1 MAMLRKVKP
10 KSQSVFES
18 WATEYEMTN
27 HKNFNIQGLDGIRFG
42 VENLEEALRFAD
54 DWGLTQVQSIQP
66 DTYLFVTTDYSQ
78 IEVFQADLD
87 DPNRT
92 PIGNPSGM
100 CEMIWGVADQAS
112 LDAIADE
119 LARDRDVHID
129 ADGTVHSHDD
139 LGIKLAF
146 RLAQRSY
153 IPFSDTLFNSPSQP
167 KRVNS
172 RAPRYEKAQPYEI
185 SHLAIGVDHAGE
197 AVKFYLER
205 LGFLVSDRYADR
217 GVFIRC
223 AVEGNHHHLFFMNG
237 KAPGTRFNHLAFKV
251 RDIHEVIFGG
261 QHIDRQGWSTF
272 AGPGR
277 HRVSS
282 ACFWYFLTPFG
293 GAWEYAADEDIVT
306 AEWES
311 TDFAAE
317 AHIFTEWT
325 FGLEKSDGTLRG
337 PISQSKAQALEDE
350 HSS

>member
-1 MAMLRKVKP
+1 
-10 KSQSVFES
+10 
-18 WATEYEMTN
+18 MTTAQ
-27 HKNFNIQGLDGIRFG
+27 NFKIKGLDRIRFG
-42 VENLEEALRFAD
+42 VEQLDDALRFAN
-54 DWGLTQVQSIQP
+54 DWGLKQVESDQDNS
-66 DTYLFVTTDYSQ
+66 YLFVTTDNSQ
-78 IEVFQADLD
+78 VEIFQADTTNPD
-87 DPNRT
+87 RT

-100 CEMIWGVADQAS
+100 CEMVWGVEDQAS
-112 LDAIADE
+112 LDAIAAE
-119 LARDRDVHID
+119 LSTDREVTVD
-129 ADGTVHSHDD
+129 ADGTLHSYDD
-139 LGIKLAF
+139 LGIHIAF
-146 RLAQRSY
+146 RIAQRSY
-153 IPFSDTLFNSPSQP
+153 VPFTDTQFNSPSQP

-185 SHLAIGVDHAGE
+185 SHLAIGVDDAGE

-223 AVEGNHHHLFFMNG
+223 SVEGNHHHLFFMNG

-261 QHIDRQGWSTF
+261 QHIDSQGWTTF

-306 AEWES
+306 EDWES

-337 PISQSKAQALEDE
+337 PISQSKAKPLED
-350 HSS
+350 

>member
-1 MAMLRKVKP
+1 
-10 KSQSVFES
+10 
-18 WATEYEMTN
+18 MTVA
-27 HKNFNIQGLDGIRFG
+27 KNFKIKGLDRIRFG
-42 VENLEEALRFAD
+42 VEKLEEALRFAD
-54 DWGLTQVQSIQP
+54 DWGLIQIES
-66 DTYLFVTTDYSQ
+66 DHDNSHLFVTIDNSQ
-78 IEVFQADLD
+78 VEIFQAD
-87 DPNRT
+87 PSNPACT
-92 PIGNPSGM
+92 PIGSPSGM
-100 CEMIWGVADQAS
+100 CEMVWGVEDQAS
-112 LDAIADE
+112 LDAIATE
-119 LARDRDVHID
+119 LGRDREVIID
-129 ADGTVHSHDD
+129 ADGTVHSQDD
-139 LGIKLAF
+139 LGIRIAF
-146 RLAQRSY
+146 RIAQRSY
-153 IPFSDTLFNSPSQP
+153 VPFPDTQFNSPSQP

-172 RAPRYEKAQPYEI
+172 RAPRYKKAQPYEI

-205 LGFLVSDRYADR
+205 LGFLISDRYADR

-223 AVEGNHHHLFFMNG
+223 SAEGNHHHLFFMNG

-261 QHIDRQGWSTF
+261 QHIDSQGWTTF

-282 ACFWYFLTPFG
+282 ACFWYFLSPFG

-306 AEWES
+306 EDWES

-337 PISQSKAQALEDE
+337 PISQSKAQALEE
-350 HSS
+350 

>member
-1 MAMLRKVKP
+1 
-10 KSQSVFES
+10 
-18 WATEYEMTN
+18 MTTAQ
-27 HKNFNIQGLDGIRFG
+27 NFKIKGLDRIRFG
-42 VENLEEALRFAD
+42 VEQLDDALRFAN
-54 DWGLTQVQSIQP
+54 DWGLKQVESDQDNS
-66 DTYLFVTTDYSQ
+66 YLFVTTDNSQ
-78 IEVFQADLD
+78 VEIFQADTTNPD
-87 DPNRT
+87 RT

-100 CEMIWGVADQAS
+100 CEMVWGVEDQAS
-112 LDAIADE
+112 LDAIAAE
-119 LARDRDVHID
+119 LSTDREVTVD
-129 ADGTVHSHDD
+129 ADGTIHSHDD
-139 LGIKLAF
+139 LGIRIAF

-153 IPFSDTLFNSPSQP
+153 VPFSDTQFNSPSQP

-185 SHLAIGVDHAGE
+185 SHLAIGVDDAGE

-223 AVEGNHHHLFFMNG
+223 SVEGNHHHLFFMNG

-261 QHIDRQGWSTF
+261 QHIDSQGWQTF

-282 ACFWYFLTPFG
+282 ACFWYFLTPLG

-306 AEWES
+306 EDWES

-337 PISQSKAQALEDE
+337 PISQSKAQPLED
-350 HSS
+350 

>member
-1 MAMLRKVKP
+1 
-10 KSQSVFES
+10 
-18 WATEYEMTN
+18 MTTAQ
-27 HKNFNIQGLDGIRFG
+27 NFKIKGLDRIRFG
-42 VENLEEALRFAD
+42 VEQLDDALRFAN
-54 DWGLTQVQSIQP
+54 DWGLKQVESDQDNS
-66 DTYLFVTTDYSQ
+66 YLFVTTDNSQ
-78 IEVFQADLD
+78 VEIFQADTTNPD
-87 DPNRT
+87 RT

-100 CEMIWGVADQAS
+100 CEMVWGVEDQAS
-112 LDAIADE
+112 LDAIAAE
-119 LARDRDVHID
+119 LSIDREVTVD
-129 ADGTVHSHDD
+129 ADGTIHSHDD
-139 LGIKLAF
+139 LGIRIAF

-153 IPFSDTLFNSPSQP
+153 VPFSDTQFNSPSQP

-185 SHLAIGVDHAGE
+185 SHLAIGVDDAGE

-223 AVEGNHHHLFFMNG
+223 SVEGNHHHLFFMNG

-261 QHIDRQGWSTF
+261 QHIDSQGWQTF

-306 AEWES
+306 EDWES

-337 PISQSKAQALEDE
+337 PISQSKAQSLED
-350 HSS
+350 

>member
-1 MAMLRKVKP
+1 
-10 KSQSVFES
+10 
-18 WATEYEMTN
+18 MTTAQ
-27 HKNFNIQGLDGIRFG
+27 NFKIKGLDRIRFG
-42 VENLEEALRFAD
+42 VEQLDDALRFAN
-54 DWGLTQVQSIQP
+54 DWGLKQVESDQDNS
-66 DTYLFVTTDYSQ
+66 YLFVTTDNSQ
-78 IEVFQADLD
+78 VEIFQADTTNPD
-87 DPNRT
+87 RT

-100 CEMIWGVADQAS
+100 CEMVWGVEDQAS
-112 LDAIADE
+112 LDAIAAE
-119 LARDRDVHID
+119 LSTDREVTVD
-129 ADGTVHSHDD
+129 ADGTIHSRDD
-139 LGIKLAF
+139 LGIHIAF
-146 RLAQRSY
+146 RIAQRSY
-153 IPFSDTLFNSPSQP
+153 VPFTDTQFNSPSQP

-185 SHLAIGVDHAGE
+185 SHLAIGVDDAGE

-223 AVEGNHHHLFFMNG
+223 SVEGNHHHLFFMNG
-237 KAPGTRFNHLAFKV
+237 KAPGIRFNHLAFKV

-261 QHIDRQGWSTF
+261 QHIDSQGWQTF

-306 AEWES
+306 EDWES

-337 PISQSKAQALEDE
+337 PISQSKAQPLED
-350 HSS
+350 

>member
-1 MAMLRKVKP
+1 
-10 KSQSVFES
+10 
-18 WATEYEMTN
+18 MTTAQ
-27 HKNFNIQGLDGIRFG
+27 NFKIKGLDRIRFG
-42 VENLEEALRFAD
+42 VEQLDDALRFAN
-54 DWGLTQVQSIQP
+54 DWGLKQVESDQDNS
-66 DTYLFVTTDYSQ
+66 YLFVTTDNSQ
-78 IEVFQADLD
+78 VEIFQADTTNPD
-87 DPNRT
+87 RT

-100 CEMIWGVADQAS
+100 CEMVWGVEDQAS
-112 LDAIADE
+112 LDAIAAE
-119 LARDRDVHID
+119 LSTDREVTVD
-129 ADGTVHSHDD
+129 ADGTIHSHDD
-139 LGIKLAF
+139 LGIRIAF

-153 IPFSDTLFNSPSQP
+153 VPFSDTQFNSPSQP

-185 SHLAIGVDHAGE
+185 SHLAIGVDDAGE

-223 AVEGNHHHLFFMNG
+223 SVEGNHHHLFFMNG

-261 QHIDRQGWSTF
+261 QHIDSQGWQTF

-306 AEWES
+306 EDWES

-337 PISQSKAQALEDE
+337 PISQSKAQPLED
-350 HSS
+350 